1 MQTHTRRQ
9 IRRILHM
16 HAKELVSIIIPTLNE
31 KEKYRGVRTRGVEGA
46 GREAVGF
53 AKKYAWENV
62 AKNETHYN

>member
-1 MQTHTRRQ
+1 
-9 IRRILHM
+9 M
-16 HAKELVSIIIPTLNE
+16 HAKELVSIIISTLNE
-31 KEKYRGVRTRGVEGA
+31 KKYRGVRTRGVEGA